1 MAQEESR
8 PDTLAAADTTSPGN
22 SLVPLP
28 VIFYQPETGLGF
40 GVTASYFIRNSQ
52 AEESDVSRQQSS
64 FVAPVAIYTTKKQII
79 ISARTE
85 LYPSQ
90 GRYRVL
96 GEVAFI
102 KFPTKFWGIG
112 NNTPEALE
120 EDYTPQLFGLSGE
133 FQKEVAPGWY
143 AGVTVRFAYREITE
157 VEEGGLLET
166 GQVPGQDDGSVVG
179 LGLVFARDTRSST
192 VYPRSGSYHQL
203 RGALYNGFFGSAY
216 DFGVVTLDLRK
227 YFPLFTTHV
236 LAMRGLGIAA
246 PGSPPFDLMPQLGGE
261 ELLRGYFAGRFR
273 DRDLLAFQLEYRLP
287 VWWRFGAVGFAAA
300 GQVAHELASFEIGE
314 FHPAA
319 GFGIRFLLSE
329 EEGMNIRAD
338 FAWGFDVESS
348 GFYLSFGEAF

>member
-1 MAQEESR
+1 
-8 PDTLAAADTTSPGN
+8 
-22 SLVPLP
+22 

-40 GVTASYFIRNSQ
+40 GVTAIYFIRNSQ

-227 YFPLFTTHV
+227 Y
-236 LAMRGLGIAA
+236 
-246 PGSPPFDLMPQLGGE
+246 QLGGE